1 LFSNKRSPP
10 DEQAFLLKTSGRHQT
25 NKHFYQKQTVATRRT
40 NIFIKNRRAPP
51 DEQALTTDEKQNT
64 FRTANATCSMHIKLH
79 YHKASKPQKSGEL
92 LLKFS
97 ALSSRMRFILRKQ

>member
-25 NKHFYQKQTVATRRT
+25 NKHFYQKQAVATRRT

-51 DEQALTTDEKQNT
+51 DEQT
-64 FRTANATCSMHIKLH
+64 FLSKTCGRHQTNKH
-79 YHKASKPQKSGEL
+79 FY
-92 LLKFS
+92 
-97 ALSSRMRFILRKQ
+97 